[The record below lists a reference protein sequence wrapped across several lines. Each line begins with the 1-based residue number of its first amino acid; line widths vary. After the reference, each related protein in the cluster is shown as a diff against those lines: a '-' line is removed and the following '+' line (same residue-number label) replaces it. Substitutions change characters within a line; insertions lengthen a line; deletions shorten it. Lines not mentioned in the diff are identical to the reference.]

1 MTAAVLARERM
12 NFPRVVV
19 FPCSNESSFF
29 FSVDICIGGAKV
41 FSRVNL

>member
-29 FSVDICIGGAKV
+29 SVDICVGGAKV